1 MERLER
7 GRRQLGQELDDAIMD
22 LEQQRQL
29 VSTLEKKQRKFDQVG
44 RLRFP
49 GGGGGQSGGSSPLP
63 WRWPVAVVLSG

>member
-7 GRRQLGQELDDAIMD
+7 GRRQLGQELEDAIMD

-49 GGGGGQSGGSSPLP
+49 GGGGEGGGGQSGGSSALP
-63 WRWPVAVVLSG
+63 WRWPLC